1 MFWGARAD
9 AVNFFNMPIWG
20 DDSTQKIGNNFSHTF
35 VFDDECLQTKHKRMG
50 GNKKGSSGS
59 TTLITGF

>member
-1 MFWGARAD
+1 
-9 AVNFFNMPIWG
+9 MPIWG

-59 TTLITGF
+59 TTLNITGF